1 MLGWNPA
8 RRNGNPRGHCPAA
21 TATPE
26 AATASPQT
34 ADAVVFAAASLN
46 TVFPGIA
53 AANYSFD
60 GSSGLVDQLK
70 GGAPADVFASA
81 DRKNMDKAVE
91 AGLIDGDPVLFATN
105 YLVLVTPADNPAGI
119 TGFDDSL
126 DGVKLVVCAPDV
138 PCGAATVKAA
148 EANGIELR
156 PVSEEAKV
164 TDVLGKVTA
173 GRQTPASCTPLT
185 PPVRETRS
193 SSSTCPAPR
202 TSPTPTGSA
211 RSRGSQLR
219 AGRRVHRGHHRRCGA
234 GEAEGIRF
242 RRAEVTRY
250 PRWALAPTGLALAL
264 LGSRS

>member
-1 MLGWNPA
+1 MRRLALLAVIPLTLLAACSGGALPA
-8 RRNGNPRGHCPAA
+8 ATGTPEATTPA

-26 AATASPQT
+26 VTAPAPQT

-91 AGLIDGDPVLFATN
+91 AGLIDGDPVMFATN

-173 GRQTPASCTPLT
+173 GEADAGLVYATDAAGAGDKVVVFDVPGASDEPNTYWIGRVKGAPNPEQGDAFIAAVTGEQGQARL
-185 PPVRETRS
+185 RAS
-193 SSSTCPAPR
+193 GFGAPR
-202 TSPTPTGSA
+202 
-211 RSRGSQLR
+211 
-219 AGRRVHRGHHRRCGA
+219 
-234 GEAEGIRF
+234 
-242 RRAEVTRY
+242 
-250 PRWALAPTGLALAL
+250 
-264 LGSRS
+264 